1 MMKPASLNGQEIV
14 LTAEGYERIEKELE
28 HLSRVERK
36 AVADRIRE
44 AKDFGELTENAEY
57 EDAKTEQAV
66 IEGRILE
73 LRQIL
78 SHAVILN
85 EDEISTDEVG
95 IGCYV
100 RVRDMDT
107 GEEWE
112 FRMVSPYEADP
123 DEDRISNESPIGEAL
138 IGHKVGDVVEA
149 NIPAG
154 KVRYQIL
161 DIHK

>member
-1 MMKPASLNGQEIV
+1 MKSPVVNAQEIV
-14 LTAEGYERIEKELE
+14 LTAEGYARIEKELE

-57 EDAKTEQAV
+57 EEAKSEQAL
-66 IEGRILE
+66 IEGRLLE

-78 SHAVILN
+78 SHAVILRE
-85 EDEISTDEVG
+85 EDISTDHVG
-95 IGCYV
+95 IGSYV
-100 RVRDMDT
+100 RVRDLDT

-112 FRMVSPYEADP
+112 FRMVSPFEADP
-123 DEDRISNESPIGEAL
+123 DEDRISHESPIGEAL
-138 IGHKVGDVVEA
+138 MGHKVGDVVEV

>member
-1 MMKPASLNGQEIV
+1 MKAVSLDGQEIV
-14 LTAEGYERIEKELE
+14 LTAEGYARLEGELE
-28 HLSRVERK
+28 HLSKVERK

-57 EDAKTEQAV
+57 EDAKSEQAI

-73 LRQIL
+73 LRQVL
-78 SHAVILN
+78 SQAVILRE
-85 EDEISTDEVG
+85 EDIPTDYVG
-95 IGCYV
+95 IGSFV

-112 FRMVSPYEADP
+112 FRMVSPFEADP
-123 DEDRISNESPIGEAL
+123 DEDRISHESPIGGAL
-138 IGHKVGDVVEA
+138 LGHEVGEVVEA

-161 DIHK
+161 EIRK

>member
-1 MMKPASLNGQEIV
+1 MKSPVMNAQEIV
-14 LTAEGYERIEKELE
+14 LTAEGYARIEKELE

-57 EDAKTEQAV
+57 EEAKSEQAL
-66 IEGRILE
+66 IEGRLLE

-78 SHAVILN
+78 SHAVILRE
-85 EDEISTDEVG
+85 EDIPTDYVG
-95 IGCYV
+95 IGSCV
-100 RVRDMDT
+100 RVRDLDT

-112 FRMVSPYEADP
+112 FRMVSPFEADP
-123 DEDRISNESPIGEAL
+123 DEDRISHESPIGEAL
-138 IGHKVGDVVEA
+138 MGHQAGDVVEV

-161 DIHK
+161 EIHK

>member
-1 MMKPASLNGQEIV
+1 MTIVPLKGQEIV
-14 LTAEGYERIEKELE
+14 LTEEGYKRLEKELE
-28 HLSRVERK
+28 HLSKVERK

-57 EDAKTEQAV
+57 EDAKSEQAL

-78 SHAVILN
+78 GSAVILRD
-85 EDEISTDEVG
+85 EDISTEHVS
-95 IGCYV
+95 IGSYV
-100 RVRDMDT
+100 SVRELDSQ
-107 GEEWE
+107 EEWE
-112 FRMVSPYEADP
+112 FRLVSPFEADP
-123 DEDRISNESPIGEAL
+123 DEDRISHESPIGQAL
-138 IGHKVGDVVEA
+138 LGRKSGETVEI

-161 DIHK
+161 KIRK

>member
-1 MMKPASLNGQEIV
+1 MKATTLNGQEII
-14 LTAEGYERIEKELE
+14 LTAEGFARLEKELE
-28 HLSRVERK
+28 HLSKVERK

-57 EDAKTEQAV
+57 EDAKSEQALV
-66 IEGRILE
+66 EGRILE

-78 SHAVILN
+78 SQAVILKE
-85 EDEISTDEVG
+85 EDIPTEQVG
-95 IGCYV
+95 IGSYV

-107 GEEWE
+107 GDEWE
-112 FRMVSPYEADP
+112 FRMVSPFEANP
-123 DEDRISNESPIGEAL
+123 DEDRLSNETPIGEAL
-138 IGHKVGDVVEA
+138 LGHKVGDLVEA

-161 DIHK
+161 DIRK

>member
-1 MMKPASLNGQEIV
+1 MKAVTLNGQEIV
-14 LTAEGYERIEKELE
+14 LTAEGYARIEKELE

-57 EDAKTEQAV
+57 EDAKSEQAL

-78 SHAVILN
+78 SQAVILKD
-85 EDEISTDEVG
+85 EDISTEHVS
-95 IGCYV
+95 IGSYV
-100 RVRDMDT
+100 RVRDLDT

-112 FRMVSPYEADP
+112 FRLVSPFEADP
-123 DEDRISNESPIGEAL
+123 DEDRISHESPIGEAL
-138 IGHKVGDVVEA
+138 LGHKVGEVVEA

-161 DIHK
+161 QIRK

>member
-1 MMKPASLNGQEIV
+1 MKSPVMNAQEIV
-14 LTAEGYERIEKELE
+14 LTAEGYARIEKELE

-57 EDAKTEQAV
+57 EEAKSEQAL
-66 IEGRILE
+66 IEGRLLE

-78 SHAVILN
+78 SNAVILRE
-85 EDEISTDEVG
+85 EDISTDHVG
-95 IGCYV
+95 IGSYV
-100 RVRDMDT
+100 RVRDLDT

-112 FRMVSPYEADP
+112 FRMVSPFEADP
-123 DEDRISNESPIGEAL
+123 DEDRISHESPIGEAL
-138 IGHKVGDVVEA
+138 MGHRVGDVVEVD
-149 NIPAG
+149 IPAG